1 MNAEDS
7 CRLIHA
13 LLTQLPIQREPSSML
28 PTDGLYFF
36 YQEGEYCMHDGI
48 VDTVSGRIVR
58 IGNHPRS
65 DRSLVRRLRQHYSGR
80 KNGSVFRKYIGGSLL
95 RRSNPDHPCLQ
106 PNPGK
111 GHWEKQDAKVCNKC
125 LPLEAEVS
133 RLLREQFWFRCVNM
147 NDRLERNRL
156 EQGLIATVAACS
168 ICRPSTD
175 WLGRYAYN
183 KNVRESGLWN
193 SDYVTYSQM
202 LLDTEMQ
209 RFEQLIAST
218 RG

>member
-1 MNAEDS
+1 
-7 CRLIHA
+7 
-13 LLTQLPIQREPSSML
+13 
-28 PTDGLYFF
+28 
-36 YQEGEYCMHDGI
+36 
-48 VDTVSGRIVR
+48 
-58 IGNHPRS
+58 
-65 DRSLVRRLRQHYSGR
+65 
-80 KNGSVFRKYIGGSLL
+80 
-95 RRSNPDHPCLQ
+95 
-106 PNPGK
+106 
-111 GHWEKQDAKVCNKC
+111 
-125 LPLEAEVS
+125 
-133 RLLREQFWFRCVNM
+133 M